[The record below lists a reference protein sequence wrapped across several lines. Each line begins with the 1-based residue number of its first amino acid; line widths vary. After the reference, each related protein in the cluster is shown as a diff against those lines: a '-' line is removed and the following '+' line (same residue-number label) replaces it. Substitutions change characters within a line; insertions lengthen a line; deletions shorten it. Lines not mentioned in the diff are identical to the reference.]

1 MAKLTFNNSND
12 LFFKSLKR
20 SVEAYFKENGIRKT
34 GNWKLYLKTIVLIP
48 LAILTYVSLLTFPL
62 PAAPAL
68 LLCAVLGILIA
79 SIGFNVMHDACHG
92 SYSDKKWV
100 NNIMSLTMNA
110 LGGNAFLWKQKH
122 NILHHTYTNIQGLDD
137 DIAQS
142 KLLRQ
147 SPSQE
152 WMPIHKY
159 QHLYLTAAYSLSLF
173 LWVGFNDFKKYF
185 FGRINTTPL
194 PPMKRQEHFIFW
206 ISKFCYAI
214 FYIAIPIYFVGFLP
228 WLAGYVTMMT
238 VAGIVLSYTFQLAHA
253 VEGPEFESAGIED
266 KMLETEW
273 AVHQIKTTAN
283 FSPNNKVISWFV
295 GGLNFQIEHHLF
307 PRISHVHYGALSKI
321 VKEHCEKFNLPYH
334 SFSNVK
340 EALASHVRTMKKLGQ
355 NEWEPKLK
363 ATG

>member
-1 MAKLTFNNSND
+1 
-12 LFFKSLKR
+12 
-20 SVEAYFKENGIRKT
+20 
-34 GNWKLYLKTIVLIP
+34 
-48 LAILTYVSLLTFPL
+48 
-62 PAAPAL
+62 
-68 LLCAVLGILIA
+68 
-79 SIGFNVMHDACHG
+79 
-92 SYSDKKWV
+92 
-100 NNIMSLTMNA
+100 
-110 LGGNAFLWKQKH
+110 
-122 NILHHTYTNIQGLDD
+122 
-137 DIAQS
+137 
-142 KLLRQ
+142 
-147 SPSQE
+147 
-152 WMPIHKY
+152 
-159 QHLYLTAAYSLSLF
+159 
-173 LWVGFNDFKKYF
+173 
-185 FGRINTTPL
+185 
-194 PPMKRQEHFIFW
+194 
-206 ISKFCYAI
+206 
-214 FYIAIPIYFVGFLP
+214 
-228 WLAGYVTMMT
+228 MMT